1 VVKWEGFHSHGD
13 TPTWMVEKVEFIVE
27 HPLKK
32 MDDFGLHAQIFRI
45 HPYMEYI
52 WANYSDLTVLAKIME
67 SGFV

>member
-1 VVKWEGFHSHGD
+1 
-13 TPTWMVEKVEFIVE
+13 MVEKVEFIVE